1 MEGRGPGRF
10 SVLISSADMWPTTP
24 LKAKCLKMGDAA
36 PQSSRT
42 DGALRYCLTRQ
53 PSGLAG
59 PNPDPSICLRHERRT
74 VGRPRSSGGRPQ
86 AAGRVQFPPGRRIC
100 LGIQVVELIT
110 RAPDRP
116 AARRRCRRLPRQ
128 VYRLGRSL
136 PSCPKCPLAGP
147 RSFVSL
153 FEHLRSAALRR
164 DSAPGAARY
173 RLAVFLAIWIVE
185 RGLSFP
191 MIKGSRL
198 CGAPNRP
205 QCCRSTSWFIWRTL
219 LVLPHSH
226 P

>member
-1 MEGRGPGRF
+1 MNWAPRDGRQSPERWRRASGGEAGPTPHQLSLFYGNAESKGDLIDALGSRDPMEGRGPGRF
-10 SVLISSADMWPTTP
+10 SVLIISADMWPTAP

-100 LGIQVVELIT
+100 LGIQVVKLIT

-116 AARRRCRRLPRQ
+116 AARRRCRRLPR
-128 VYRLGRSL
+128 
-136 PSCPKCPLAGP
+136 
-147 RSFVSL
+147 
-153 FEHLRSAALRR
+153 
-164 DSAPGAARY
+164 
-173 RLAVFLAIWIVE
+173 
-185 RGLSFP
+185 
-191 MIKGSRL
+191 
-198 CGAPNRP
+198 
-205 QCCRSTSWFIWRTL
+205 
-219 LVLPHSH
+219 
-226 P
+226 